1 MNIAYCYKQLGL
13 NSGASLAEVK
23 ANYRKLARRYHPDVN
38 PEDGQAKEKF
48 IAVTEAYKLLVA
60 VAPRETKPARQ
71 ATPPPKKPTR
81 EPPAQAKQTRVK
93 VATRQKPIEN
103 NAPGQT
109 KQTRVKVATRQKPI
123 EKNPPGQTKQTRVK
137 VATRQK
143 PIENNAALSE
153 LELQLKQ
160 NSYLQLQR
168 LLKYQRFPRAIA
180 LVEAL
185 AQRMPLDREV
195 RQWQAIAYQRWG
207 RKLIAEGK
215 LDKAR
220 SYLKKA
226 LKTDPHNRA
235 LWMEVERDFRQLERV
250 Y

>member
-1 MNIAYCYKQLGL
+1 MNITDCYKQLGL

-23 ANYRKLARRYHPDVN
+23 TSYRRLARQLHPDVN
-38 PEDGQAKEKF
+38 PHDRQAQEKF

-60 VAPRETKPARQ
+60 VAPRETQ
-71 ATPPPKKPTR
+71 PPPKKPTP
-81 EPPAQAKQTRVK
+81 EPTVKPKQTRVK
-93 VATRQKPIEN
+93 VVRKQTPIEN
-103 NAPGQT
+103 NAQF
-109 KQTRVKVATRQKPI
+109 
-123 EKNPPGQTKQTRVK
+123 
-137 VATRQK
+137 
-143 PIENNAALSE
+143 SDF
-153 LELQLKQ
+153 ELQLKQ
-160 NSYLQLQR
+160 NSYLQLHR

-180 LVEAL
+180 LVEGL
-185 AQRMPLDREV
+185 AQRMPQDREV

-207 RKLIAEGK
+207 RRLIAEGK